1 MFGLVI
7 CYWLLVIGLCR
18 WIYASNVMNS
28 SKTIATFHFRRR
40 FHVYAIFTADKRHMK
55 KIFIS
60 YSKADNDLLQEFI
73 RHLAVL
79 KMQGLTEFWYDGYID
94 PGDLWDDEIKAQLH
108 KADIILMLLSSGFM
122 AAPYIWEVEVQIAL
136 KRRAQGEARI
146 IIVPLR
152 ACDWEDT
159 ELGKLETLPKNGTP
173 VFKWADRD
181 EAWLDV
187 VQGIRRI
194 IEKMNEGLAPVSG
207 SRGLDLSSPPIPPS
221 TPSSQANGAGP
232 RPSGIPEGQNKI
244 LFLSASPESSTRLRV
259 DIEYREVK
267 EELLKGDH
275 RDRFNLKTETAVQLR
290 TLTSALMKEKPQIVH
305 FSGHGHSGGLELEGE
320 TAGQSYIVPNDK
332 LFSLFK
338 LFKEKY
344 QMRCVAL
351 CSCYSEAQAQVISSL
366 GLYVTGMSSAVGDKA
381 AVEFSIGFY
390 QALAEGLS
398 FEEAFELGKIQMTN
412 DSNLP
417 VLWYGGER
425 LL

>member
-1 MFGLVI
+1 
-7 CYWLLVIGLCR
+7 
-18 WIYASNVMNS
+18 
-28 SKTIATFHFRRR
+28 
-40 FHVYAIFTADKRHMK
+40 MK

-60 YSKADNDLLQEFI
+60 YSKTDNDLLQEFI

-79 KMQGLTEFWYDGYID
+79 KMQGIIEPWYDAAID
-94 PGDLWDDEIKAQLH
+94 PGDTWDQEIKTRLYD
-108 KADIILMLLSSGFM
+108 ADLIVMLLSSGFM
-122 AAPYIWEVEVQIAL
+122 ASQFAWEVEVKTAL
-136 KRRAQGEARI
+136 ERRAKGEVRLI
-146 IIVPLR
+146 PVVLR
-152 ACDWEDT
+152 ACDWKST
-159 ELGKLETLPKNGTP
+159 VFGQIQALPKNGTP

-181 EAWLDV
+181 EAWMDV

-194 IEKMNEGLAPVSG
+194 IEKMDDGLAPVAG

-221 TPSSQANGAGP
+221 KPSTTPNVSGP
-232 RPSGIPEGQNKI
+232 RPSGIPEGVNKI

-267 EELLKGDH
+267 DELQKGEH
-275 RDRFNLKTETAVQLR
+275 RDRFELSTETAVQLR
-290 TLTSALMKEKPQIVH
+290 TLTSALMKQKPQIVH

-320 TAGQSYIVPNDK
+320 SAGQSYVVPNDK
-332 LFSLFK
+332 LYDLFK

-344 QMRCVAL
+344 RMQCVAL
-351 CSCYSEAQAQVISSL
+351 CSCYSEAQAKVISSL

-381 AVEFSIGFY
+381 AIEFSIGFY
-390 QALAEGLS
+390 QALGEGLS
-398 FEEAFELGKIQMTN
+398 FEEAFELGKIQMTS

>member
-1 MFGLVI
+1 
-7 CYWLLVIGLCR
+7 
-18 WIYASNVMNS
+18 
-28 SKTIATFHFRRR
+28 
-40 FHVYAIFTADKRHMK
+40 MK

-60 YSKADNDLLQEFI
+60 YSKSDNDLLQEFI

-79 KMQGLTEFWYDGYID
+79 KMHGMIEPWYDAAID
-94 PGDLWDDEIKAQLH
+94 PGETWDQEIKTRLYE
-108 KADIILMLLSSGFM
+108 ADIILMLLSSGFM
-122 AAPYIWEVEVQIAL
+122 ATQYIWEVDVKTAME
-136 KRRAQGEARI
+136 RRAQGQVRVI
-146 IIVPLR
+146 PVVLR
-152 ACDWEDT
+152 ACDWQST
-159 ELGKLETLPKNGTP
+159 VFGQIQVLPKNGMP

-194 IEKMNEGLAPVSG
+194 IEKMNEELLPVSG

-221 TPSSQANGAGP
+221 SPPLYNNGASP
-232 RPSGIPEGQNKI
+232 RPPGIPEGQNKI
-244 LFLSASPESSTRLRV
+244 LFLSASPETSNRLRV

-267 EELLKGDH
+267 EELMKGNH
-275 RDRFNLKTETAVQLR
+275 RDRFQLQTETAVQLR
-290 TLTSALMKEKPQIVH
+290 TLSSALMKEKPQIVH

-320 TAGQSYIVPNDK
+320 TPGQSYVVPNEK
-332 LFSLFK
+332 LHGLFK
-338 LFKEKY
+338 LFKEKFR
-344 QMRCVAL
+344 MSCVAL

-381 AVEFSIGFY
+381 AIEFSIGFY

-398 FEEAFELGKIQMTN
+398 FEEAFELGKIQMTS

>member
-1 MFGLVI
+1 
-7 CYWLLVIGLCR
+7 
-18 WIYASNVMNS
+18 
-28 SKTIATFHFRRR
+28 
-40 FHVYAIFTADKRHMK
+40 MK

-60 YSKADNDLLQEFI
+60 YSKSDDDLLQEFI

-79 KMQGLTEFWYDGYID
+79 KMQGIIEPWYDAAID
-94 PGDLWDDEIKAQLH
+94 PGETWDAEIKNRLYE
-108 KADIILMLLSSGFM
+108 ADIILMLLSSGFM
-122 AAPYIWEVEVQIAL
+122 ATQYIWEVEVKAAL
-136 KRRAQGEARI
+136 ERRAQGQVRVI
-146 IIVPLR
+146 PIVLR
-152 ACDWEDT
+152 VCDWKST
-159 ELGKLETLPKNGTP
+159 VFGQIQALPKNGTP

-194 IEKMNEGLAPVSG
+194 IERMNEGSAPVSG

-221 TPSSQANGAGP
+221 TPSLPPNSTGP
-232 RPSGIPEGQNKI
+232 RPSGIPDGQNKI
-244 LFLSASPESSTRLRV
+244 LFLSASPENSNRLRV

-267 EELLKGDH
+267 EELLKGNH
-275 RDRFNLKTETAVQLR
+275 RDRFELTTETAVQLR
-290 TLTSALMKEKPQIVH
+290 TLTSALLKQKPQIVH

-320 TAGQSYIVPNDK
+320 TAGESYIVPNDK
-332 LFSLFK
+332 LYSLFK

-351 CSCYSEAQAQVISSL
+351 CSCYSEAQAKVISSL

-381 AVEFSIGFY
+381 AIDFSIGFY

-398 FEEAFELGKIQMTN
+398 FEEAFELGKIQMAS

-417 VLWYGGER
+417 VLWYGGDR